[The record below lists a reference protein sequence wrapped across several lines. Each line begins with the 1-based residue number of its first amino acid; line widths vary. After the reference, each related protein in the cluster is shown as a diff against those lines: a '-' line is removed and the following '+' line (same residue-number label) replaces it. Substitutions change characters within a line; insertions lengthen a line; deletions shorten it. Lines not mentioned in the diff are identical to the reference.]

1 MYSSPLP
8 CYLVLP
14 TPKYSPQHP
23 ILENPK
29 PSYSRIE
36 NFLTETAYLK
46 LLIVLLFNIAN
57 SENVNIRK
65 QAETLFK
72 YDFFRIHFHLR
83 RRTTNKSKI
92 SDKALGIRT
101 QRIQNRNLKC
111 CSCVSFFDM
120 NNRDPTHESIFSY
133 SRTYKYVGKCYEIL

>member
-29 PSYSRIE
+29 PSYSRTD
-36 NFLTETAYLK
+36 NFLTETTYLK

-72 YDFFRIHFHLR
+72 YDFLEF
-83 RRTTNKSKI
+83 
-92 SDKALGIRT
+92 
-101 QRIQNRNLKC
+101 
-111 CSCVSFFDM
+111 
-120 NNRDPTHESIFSY
+120 IFI
-133 SRTYKYVGKCYEIL
+133 YVGEQRTNPK